1 MRKLILSLTSVTLVC
16 LISGIIKLHS
26 QQQQRPWLNEVA
38 TPVQEDVL
46 TPQQRE
52 HSKLYDSYGRQE
64 KIRDTLLKH
73 RGEIVSFTTACPFLP
88 GRPVPDVIMELA
100 EAADAIVTASFVS
113 KSSQITA
120 SGTYL
125 FTDYE
130 LRVEEVL
137 KVAVTQPLKPE
148 TNITVTRPGGK
159 VLLFGQTASFT
170 NLAFKPLMPGRRYLL
185 FLAYLPSTNAYRAV
199 NHESSFDI
207 TDTRVETLSEAMVRP
222 FERDRRDFVT
232 SVKSAI
238 AAAQKKGAAQ

>member
-1 MRKLILSLTSVTLVC
+1 MRKLFLSLTSVTLVC

-26 QQQQRPWLNEVA
+26 QQERPRLNEVA
-38 TPVQEDVL
+38 TPVQEGVL

-52 HSKLYDSYGRQE
+52 HSKLYDSYGGQE
-64 KIRDTLLKH
+64 KIRDRLLKH
-73 RGEIVSFTTACPFLP
+73 PGGIVSLSTACPFLP
-88 GRPVPDVIMELA
+88 GKSVPDVVTELA
-100 EAADAIVTASFVS
+100 EKADAIVTASFVS

-120 SGTYL
+120 SGTYV

-137 KVAVTQPLKPE
+137 KDAVTHHLKPE

-170 NLAFKPLMPGRRYLL
+170 SFAFKPLMPGRRYLL
-185 FLAYLPSTNAYRAV
+185 FLAYLPSTNAFRAV

-207 TDTRVETLSEAMVRP
+207 TDTRVESLSEAMARP

-232 SVKSAI
+232 SVKTAI